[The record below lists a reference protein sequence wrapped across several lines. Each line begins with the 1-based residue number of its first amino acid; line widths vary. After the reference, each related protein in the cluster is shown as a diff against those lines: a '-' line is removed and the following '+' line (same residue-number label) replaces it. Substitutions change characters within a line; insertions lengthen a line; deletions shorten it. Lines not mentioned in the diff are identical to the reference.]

1 MDKFNRKTRNRDELT
16 RRGNNV
22 SQLSEPVVQ
31 KRNKQLKIIKHVD
44 NDTKHLIQPYVN
56 MFFTGSSGAYTNS
69 MDMEY
74 ADVIRNK
81 KHKVSSLIYNLV
93 YHGGKDAINICDKF
107 PELINV
113 KSRVEGYRRIHPLNA
128 AIIAH
133 NIPVFI
139 HLLRLGSFIPVRDYI
154 MYEYDDERPFQ
165 YADALLEYA
174 SPKNLERLADVSY
187 AYTYRHIAPYY
198 LMIKYYKSKPDERK
212 LKAKAAFM
220 PQELKN
226 AIIKFGLLSEDYFKQ
241 S

>member
-31 KRNKQLKIIKHVD
+31 KRNKQLKIIKPVD
-44 NDTKHLIQPYVN
+44 NDTKHLINPYVN
-56 MFFTGSSGAYTNS
+56 MFFTGSSGAYTNN
-69 MDMEY
+69 MDMVY

-113 KSRVEGYRRIHPLNA
+113 KSRVEGYGSIHPLNA

-154 MYEYDDERPFQ
+154 MYGYDDEGSFQ
-165 YADALLEYA
+165 YADALLQYA
-174 SPKNLERLADVSY
+174 SPQNLKRLANVGYSY
-187 AYTYRHIAPYY
+187 KHIAPYY
-198 LMIKYYKSKPDERK
+198 LMIKYYKSTNEQI
-212 LKAKAAFM
+212 LKTKAALM
-220 PQELKN
+220 PQELKG
-226 AIIKFGLLSEDYFKQ
+226 AIINFGLLTEDYFKQ